1 MLLSTSPYALFVYAS
16 AGIEI
21 STNSNSVANACRI
34 STVAL
39 GASFT
44 RFRKS
49 TYGATLSAKSGD
61 ATAHHAECP
70 SSTASPTSRS
80 VSASHRARP
89 RGFARLSRP
98 SARPAPVAIAVVAVV
113 VVRVVRV
120 AALRVVVLRVVVVVV
135 LDVDAR
141 APIAVASDAR
151 VAIVLVGFARDR
163 AADRVAHSR
172 FGRDAVASRRIAR
185 GKERARRRSGV
196 SRGRVRATTRES
208 RARDAKGRRVD
219 EARETRARGVD
230 GATEDARTRRC
241 R

>member
-70 SSTASPTSRS
+70 SSTASPTARS

-89 RGFARLSRP
+89 RGFARLSRS
-98 SARPAPVAIAVVAVV
+98 SARPAPVVIAVV
-113 VVRVVRV
+113 VVLVVRV

-196 SRGRVRATTRES
+196 SRGRARATTRES

>member
-98 SARPAPVAIAVVAVV
+98 SARPAPVAIVVLVV
-113 VVRVVRV
+113 LVVRV

-219 EARETRARGVD
+219 EARETRTRGVD

>member
-98 SARPAPVAIAVVAVV
+98 SARPAPVAIAVVVV
-113 VVRVVRV
+113 LVVRV

-151 VAIVLVGFARDR
+151 VAIAVVGFARDR

>member
-120 AALRVVVLRVVVVVV
+120 AALRVVVLRVVVVV
-135 LDVDAR
+135 DVDAR

>member
-98 SARPAPVAIAVVAVV
+98 SARPAPVAIAVVVL
-113 VVRVVRV
+113 VVRV

>member
-98 SARPAPVAIAVVAVV
+98 SARPAPVAIAVV